1 MVLFHNIIPL
11 YCNMSPKI
19 ITIEGNIGSGK
30 STLLAHLKQH
40 FQHDSSVVFLKEPV
54 DEWESIRDTNG
65 VTMLQKF
72 YQDQSKYA
80 FPFQMMAYISRLA
93 ILKDV
98 CEKKPDAIIITERS
112 LYTDKYVF
120 AKMLYESGLIEDV
133 NYQIYQRWF
142 DTFAAEFPIYGTIYV
157 KTDPTICDVRIH
169 TRSRAGENNI
179 PLDYLVNC
187 SKYHDQMIKLMDN
200 AKPTLLLD
208 GNVDIYHSPDIL
220 ETWLYRIEL
229 YIRIETSIINDT
241 DLP

>member
-1 MVLFHNIIPL
+1 MPR
-11 YCNMSPKI
+11 I

-30 STLLAHLKQH
+30 STLLANLKEH
-40 FQHDSSVVFLKEPV
+40 FQHDPNIVFLKEPV
-54 DEWESIRDTNG
+54 DDWESIRDADG

-80 FPFQMMAYISRLA
+80 FSFQMMAYISRLA

-98 CEKKPDAIIITERS
+98 CEKHPDATIITERS

-142 DTFAAEFPIYGTIYV
+142 DTFASEFPIYGTIYV

-169 TRSRAGENNI
+169 TRSRVGESNI
-179 PLDYLVNC
+179 PLSYLENC
-187 SKYHDQMIKLMDN
+187 SKYHDEMIKLMGN
-200 AKPTLLLD
+200 EKPTLLLD
-208 GNVDIYHSPDIL
+208 GNLDIYDTPSIL
-220 ETWLYRIEL
+220 ESWLYRIEL
-229 YIRIETSIINDT
+229 YIRIETTMNDEDHGNHEQT
-241 DLP
+241 